1 MKGILDGIRVLDLA
15 RFVAGPYCCQLLG
28 DMGADVI
35 KVESIKGDDGR
46 TMLPALGDI
55 STYFII
61 NNRNKRSITLNFK
74 DPKGKEILK
83 KLVKTADVLVENFRP
98 GVMERLGIGYDVLKE
113 INPGLIMV
121 SISGFG
127 QDGPYSRRPA
137 FDSVIQAMGGLMD
150 LTGDNNP
157 VVCGTWVGDY
167 SSGLMAAYGTALALL
182 HRKETGKGQH
192 LDIALLDCIYSW
204 IRTSVP
210 DYELFGKRHHRQ
222 GARDLYRCPV
232 GIFPT
237 KNGYIYIT
245 ATTQNQ
251 YESLV
256 TALGHPE
263 WRTDSRFLAEKDR
276 LKHSTELTALLNEE
290 TKRFDTEELYELL
303 VSEDVPCSPV
313 NNVEQVLKNPQLA
326 HRGQFRHVKIHSG
339 EEVPVSAPVIKFS
352 DTPGDIRLPP
362 PGIGEHNNEIYLYE
376 LGISKE
382 TLEEL
387 KQEGVI

>member
-15 RFVAGPYCCQLLG
+15 RFVAGPYCSQLLG

-46 TMLPALGDI
+46 SMLPAIGDI

-61 NNRNKRSITLNFK
+61 NNRNKRSVTLNFK
-74 DPKGKEILK
+74 DPKGREILK

-98 GVMERLGIGYDVLKE
+98 GVMDRLGLGYDVLKE

-127 QDGPYSRRPA
+127 QDGPYARRPA

-150 LTGDNNP
+150 LTGDNDP

-167 SSGLMAAYGTALALL
+167 SSGLMAAYGAALALY

-210 DYELFGKRHHRQ
+210 DYELFGKVHKRQ

-232 GIFPT
+232 GLFPT

-245 ATTQNQ
+245 ATTQHQ
-251 YESLV
+251 YESFAKAV
-256 TALGHPE
+256 GHAE
-263 WRTDSRFLAEKDR
+263 WGTDPRFAMEKDR
-276 LKHSTELTALLNEE
+276 LKNSAELTALLSAE
-290 TKRFDTEELYELL
+290 TKRFETEELYELL
-303 VSEDVPCSPV
+303 VSMDVPCSPV

-326 HRGQFRHVKIHSG
+326 HRGQFRHVRIHSG

-352 DTPGDIRLPP
+352 EAPGDVRLPP
-362 PGIGEHNNEIYLYE
+362 PGIGEHNEEIYMGE
-376 LGISKE
+376 LGISKQE
-382 TLEEL
+382 LDEL
-387 KQEGVI
+387 KNEGVI